1 MAPSTCTNSTRMPWT
16 AVRYTPVHAALAL
29 TMTESITVG
38 LRTWLNLLQFTVALL
53 TLLAIV
59 LEVHLSRPW
68 CEIASCGVMVFL
80 RPRWWWSSP
89 LALCLD
95 LVAVA
100 IAVKWPTFPRQS
112 AAPDPVV
119 TGVAA
124 STAAS
129 SSAPAPA
136 DAAPTAIAEER

>member
-1 MAPSTCTNSTRMPWT
+1 MPWP
-16 AVRYTPVHAALAL
+16 ALRYTPVHAAIAL
-29 TMTESITVG
+29 TMTETVTSE
-38 LRTWLNLLQFTVALL
+38 LRTWLSLLQVALAL
-53 TLLAIV
+53 LALLAIV
-59 LEVHLSRPW
+59 MEVHLPRPW

-95 LVAVA
+95 LVAVIA
-100 IAVKWPTFPRQS
+100 AVKWPTFPRQS

-119 TGVAA
+119 TGAAA

-136 DAAPTAIAEER
+136 DAAPTAIAEVR